1 MFSKAIVRIPCKN
14 MVGGI
19 TSADLGKPDYEKAL
33 IQHQAYVDAF
43 EHIGLDVAVIDAEEC
58 YPDSVF
64 IEDTALLAQSCAI
77 IAQPGADSR
86 KGELAGVKPVIEQFF
101 NQVEQIQA
109 PGCVDAGDVMMVD
122 SHFYI
127 GLSERTNQQGV
138 QQMIAILNAYDMTG
152 STVEM
157 KEMLHLKTG
166 LSYLENNNL
175 LITGEFLGKSEF
187 EKFNQIIVD
196 DQEAYAANSVWI
208 NGYVLVPAGHPQTS
222 QKIADLGYQ
231 IIELEMSEFQKLDGG
246 LSCLSLRF

>member
-33 IQHQAYVDAF
+33 IQHQAYVDAL

-58 YPDSVF
+58 HPDSVF

-86 KGELAGVKPVIEQFF
+86 KGEVAGVKPVIEQFF
-101 NQVEQIQA
+101 SQVEQIQA
-109 PGCVDAGDVMMVD
+109 PGCVDAGDVMMVG

-127 GLSERTNQQGV
+127 GLSERTNQQGA

-196 DQEAYAANSVWI
+196 GQEAYAANSVWI
-208 NGYVLVPAGHPQTS
+208 NGYVLVPAGYPQTS